1 MRFSLGIF
9 LQVSY
14 DMCKELIFQDYILG
28 YILLVERS

>member
-14 DMCKELIFQDYILG
+14 DMYKELIFQDYILG